1 MDGTRG
7 GYPVNAAADLYVKA
21 VESCSAAAVQFFG
34 TRHINPE
41 EIRMSVMQS
50 QACQGI
56 DEIDEDLLHLRD
68 GITVECICP
77 KCGASHR
84 LKLLWSGRGKP
95 KKFCQPCKMLVA
107 AIESFDGCGVS
118 PGIVRGLE

>member
-1 MDGTRG
+1 M
-7 GYPVNAAADLYVKA
+7 PAM
-21 VESCSAAAVQFFG
+21 E
-34 TRHINPE
+34 
-41 EIRMSVMQS
+41 S
-50 QACQGI
+50 QACQSI
-56 DEIDEDLLHLRD
+56 EEFDEEFFNLRD

-95 KKFCQPCKMLVA
+95 KKFCQPCKMLIG
-107 AIESFDGCGVS
+107 AIERFDGCGVP